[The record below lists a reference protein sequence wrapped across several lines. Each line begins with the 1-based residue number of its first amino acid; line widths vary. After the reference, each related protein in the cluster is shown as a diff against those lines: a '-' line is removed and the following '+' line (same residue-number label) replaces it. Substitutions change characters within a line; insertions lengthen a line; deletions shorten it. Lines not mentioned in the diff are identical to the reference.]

1 MLPSVM
7 CIARPMRQIGIQLF
21 KRQLPLFHCGISKRW
36 FSEKADD
43 QVEVSEETSASEIV
57 EPLAHNKFKHVC
69 LRCVLLTLQN
79 GAIVFEHAKENEPA
93 TVGEDDW
100 FAIVQLAGT
109 QYKLGKVEVVYSVD
123 FRTIYSLQI
132 S

>member
-1 MLPSVM
+1 
-7 CIARPMRQIGIQLF
+7 MRQIGLQLF
-21 KRQLPLFHCGISKRW
+21 RRQLPLFHCGLSKRW
-36 FSEKADD
+36 FSEKTDD
-43 QVEVSEETSASEIV
+43 QVEAAEETSASEIV

-69 LRCVLLTLQN
+69 LYCILLTLQN
-79 GAIVFEHAKENEPA
+79 GAIVFEHAKENEPV

-109 QYKLGKVEVVYSVD
+109 QYKLGKVEIVWSVD
-123 FRTIYSLQI
+123 FRTIYSLQT

>member
-1 MLPSVM
+1 M
-7 CIARPMRQIGIQLF
+7 
-21 KRQLPLFHCGISKRW
+21 
-36 FSEKADD
+36 
-43 QVEVSEETSASEIV
+43 
-57 EPLAHNKFKHVC
+57 
-69 LRCVLLTLQN
+69 
-79 GAIVFEHAKENEPA
+79 FEHAKENEPA